1 MNALMPRPIQ
11 LCLVLLAAALVSGCS
26 AFNNEEQVAFENAA
40 FLLQP
45 NGYTRV
51 SELAVVGQ
59 ADPDDWRTGPAF
71 VGRASV
77 LTPPYPNA
85 APRDATVRLL
95 IDTNGVPGGLAVYTV
110 NARGD
115 LILLD
120 ERPDATDTGFYELAF
135 FASQATAGGGDGLY
149 RLVVL
154 DGRQRVVT
162 YGDLLVEE

>member
-1 MNALMPRPIQ
+1 MNASMPHPIRFAC
-11 LCLVLLAAALVSGCS
+11 CLVVLLFVSACS
-26 AFNNEEQVAFENAA
+26 AFNNEEQLAFENAA

-45 NGYTRV
+45 DGYTRV
-51 SELAVVGQ
+51 SELAVIGQ
-59 ADPDDWRTGPAF
+59 TDPDDWRSGPAF

-95 IDTNGVPGGLAVYTV
+95 IDTNGVPGGLAIYTL

-115 LILLD
+115 LLLLD
-120 ERPDATDTGFYELAF
+120 ERSDATDVGFYELAF
-135 FASQATAGGGDGLY
+135 FGSQATGGGGDGLY

-162 YGDLLVEE
+162 YGDLLVQG